1 VSVITIT
8 AKLKVNEGK
17 AGEFV
22 AAAKKMVAAVKA
34 NEAGKTL
41 AYDLYRSKAD
51 PNLFMF
57 IERYAD
63 DEALASHGQTPH
75 MAEFGGALRSG
86 GLTAARPEIERFE
99 PV

>member
-1 VSVITIT
+1 MITVT

-17 AGEFV
+17 AEEFA

-34 NEAGKTL
+34 NEAGRTL
-41 AYDLYRSKAD
+41 AYDLYRSKTD

-57 IERYAD
+57 IESYAD
-63 DEALASHGQTPH
+63 DQAMADHGQTPH
-75 MAEFGGALRSG
+75 MAEFGGALRGG

>member
-1 VSVITIT
+1 LITVT
-8 AKLKVNEGK
+8 AKLRVAEGK
-17 AGEFV
+17 EQEFI

-41 AYDLYRSKAD
+41 SYDVYRSKTD

-57 IERYAD
+57 IESYAD
-63 DEALASHGQTPH
+63 DQAMADHGQTPH
-75 MAEFGGALRSG
+75 MAEFGGALRGG
-86 GLTAARPEIERFE
+86 GLTTSRPEIDRFE